1 MFIWSNILARVLVI
15 PLTSGM
21 TNHHSLVG
29 DVMTF
34 LKAGHH
40 VG

>member
-1 MFIWSNILARVLVI
+1 MFIWSNILSRVLVI

-29 DVMTF
+29 VLVAL
-34 LKAGHH
+34 LKTGHH
-40 VG
+40 IG